1 MSTHGEWWRRLLRE
15 KKKKA
20 PTTPHDRDLKFV
32 ISEEVTEACQDSELK
47 LEHQT
52 VLVAALSLSGAI
64 AKRQHQRLGP
74 NLSWAAQ
81 SFFHQA
87 ANNLLK

>member
-32 ISEEVTEACQDSELK
+32 IPEEVTEA
-47 LEHQT
+47 
-52 VLVAALSLSGAI
+52 VPG
-64 AKRQHQRLGP
+64 
-74 NLSWAAQ
+74 
-81 SFFHQA
+81 
-87 ANNLLK
+87 